1 MNPVPNFSRKCYECK
16 KDLSETNEFAILWK
30 LPYIGFLCIPCSE
43 KEGYKEFD
51 PRVDPNEQP

>member
-1 MNPVPNFSRKCYECK
+1 MNTVSNFSRKCYECK

-43 KEGYKEFD
+43 KQGYKEFD
-51 PRVDPNEQP
+51 PRVDPNE